1 MGSLA
6 VDLAISYILKVLVD
20 DVLVFKNTNATYKR
34 FEALFLRHPFFLSRS
49 SSAAAGGRLL
59 RGLGKGYVFF
69 EGRGEEPFEERG
81 PFKRLGNQPR
91 ATKSGTG
98 R

>member
-34 FEALFLRHPFFLSRS
+34 FEALFKASFFPGRS

-69 EGRGEEPFEERG
+69 EGRGDEPFEERG
-81 PFKRLGNQPR
+81 PFKRLGNRPR